1 MPITSIYSV
10 IGDSNIRRNMTSMN
24 IASRQVMSDC
34 QLIDCPPLSGL
45 EEAFTSVRAESTVCV
60 FQAMTQLLLHAADV
74 GTFQSTIEALLHEV
88 STKIAVWCHARP
100 ALTVMVAPP
109 MYRAWPLWYRHHL
122 PEVSAFFS
130 TAFGKLKSPNL
141 VLLPSFFN
149 QDVMP
154 DGVHLTP
161 VAGLHYL
168 LHIFDESEK
177 AIRDRALSHEDR
189 FPQVS
194 ESTRANNDRIVMLEH
209 EHSRLVGQVNDKI
222 ATDAEF
228 DDWMTNRAD
237 EDWLTISGLPRLST
251 VGKAWQNDV
260 RKQVRAALLEV
271 AKTFRLHLRFEV
283 LYVYNPIKQR
293 TSGPTLY
300 HVRLDSVECS
310 KSLRDAWS
318 GFFNK
323 SRPVSKPPALSA
335 VTRIANKVTQATRV
349 RIAIL
354 RELGTNYHQ
363 RNPGSSIKVRGY
375 ESRPSILVVPPS
387 SAKDPRV
394 KNFFF
399 MEAVRTLPAQFS
411 DENLV
416 AIFKVIGAK
425 FLGQL
430 RDLFVVLC
438 DDDRDRVVQLVKDD
452 RDRQGR
458 HGRGGGAA
466 SSFSGAVT
474 GLGSGMDLE
483 ANFLGSLRR
492 PPPPPPTS
500 SPVSEAPQDI
510 AVKKSRGRSPDRGP
524 KSSRAVSPARS
535 PSSHREAATKFRKK
549 SPVRSPRA
557 SRAGSPARS
566 PSPHREAAKK
576 SRKKSPVRSPSTSR
590 KRKRQSKKKS
600 KGRKSRRR
608 SSSRSSSSS
617 SSDSESSSESDSSRR
632 RGRK

>member
-1 MPITSIYSV
+1 
-10 IGDSNIRRNMTSMN
+10 
-24 IASRQVMSDC
+24 
-34 QLIDCPPLSGL
+34 
-45 EEAFTSVRAESTVCV
+45 
-60 FQAMTQLLLHAADV
+60 
-74 GTFQSTIEALLHEV
+74 
-88 STKIAVWCHARP
+88 
-100 ALTVMVAPP
+100 
-109 MYRAWPLWYRHHL
+109 
-122 PEVSAFFS
+122 
-130 TAFGKLKSPNL
+130 
-141 VLLPSFFN
+141 
-149 QDVMP
+149 MP

-323 SRPVSKPPALSA
+323 SRPVSKPPALST

-394 KNFFF
+394 KNFFK
-399 MEAVRTLPAQFS
+399 
-411 DENLV
+411 
-416 AIFKVIGAK
+416 IIGAK
-425 FLGQL
+425 FLGEL
-430 RDLFVVLC
+430 RALFVVLC

-510 AVKKSRGRSPDRGP
+510 AVKKSRGRSPDRSP

-535 PSSHREAATKFRKK
+535 LSSHREAAKKSRKK

-557 SRAGSPARS
+557 SRAGSPA
-566 PSPHREAAKK
+566 
-576 SRKKSPVRSPSTSR
+576 
-590 KRKRQSKKKS
+590 
-600 KGRKSRRR
+600 
-608 SSSRSSSSS
+608 
-617 SSDSESSSESDSSRR
+617 
-632 RGRK
+632 